1 MPRHPPQL
9 RGSLV
14 VRQTF
19 IKGIRVQEQG
29 VATAVASSGACELL
43 CSKSSKERALQTPAA
58 LTLQLAMREP
68 STSPYLSKAKTV
80 ISPCPLP
87 LGELTEGKVA

>member
-1 MPRHPPQL
+1 MWRAEPDVDRQEEFEREAKPR
-9 RGSLV
+9 
-14 VRQTF
+14 
-19 IKGIRVQEQG
+19 KE
-29 VATAVASSGACELL
+29 
-43 CSKSSKERALQTPAA
+43 ERACQTPAA

-68 STSPYLSKAKTV
+68 STSPYLSKAKSV